1 MFYFPF
7 SIFIVKAREE
17 IYLNSVDDLYATAGI
32 DFGNIAGMNP
42 AFAVH
47 SFSSVLLILDKLP
60 SIGLPEKD
68 WRKIPL

>member
-1 MFYFPF
+1 
-7 SIFIVKAREE
+7 
-17 IYLNSVDDLYATAGI
+17 
-32 DFGNIAGMNP
+32 MNP